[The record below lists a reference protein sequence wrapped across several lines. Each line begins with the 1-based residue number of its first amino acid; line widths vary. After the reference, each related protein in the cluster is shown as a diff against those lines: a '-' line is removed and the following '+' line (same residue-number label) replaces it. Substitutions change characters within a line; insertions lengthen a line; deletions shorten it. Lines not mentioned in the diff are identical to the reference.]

1 MTRPIVLLTDFGH
14 SSTYAGQVKAVI
26 AGIAPEAPVIDLTHD
41 VAPFAIE
48 EGAWM
53 LECAL
58 PVLPEDAVVVA
69 VVDPGVG
76 TQRAEVVIRSGGRLF
91 VGPDNGLLSCAVPRS
106 RREELATPG
115 PAPVAAGTDID
126 VRELCEPL
134 IRRPHVSATFHGRD
148 IFAPAAAHLAR
159 GLDHRLVGPPLPRA
173 TVFAP
178 FEGRPGRW
186 GEIHGRVIHV
196 DRYGNIVTTIRA
208 GQVFPQFELRI
219 GGIAVDRHFRTFADA
234 PPGVPFCHVDS
245 SGYIAI
251 ALNQEDAARVLGVGR
266 GDPVV
271 VHAR

>member
-14 SSTYAGQVKAVI
+14 SSTYVGQVKAVI
-26 AGIAPEAPVIDLTHD
+26 AGIAPDAPVIDLTHE
-41 VAPFAIE
+41 VAPFAVE

-58 PVLPEDAVVVA
+58 PVLPDDAVVLA

-76 TQRAEVVIRSGGRLF
+76 SQRAEVVIRVDGRLF
-91 VGPDNGLLSCAVPRS
+91 VGPDNGLFSCAVPRW
-106 RREELATPG
+106 RRDELPVPGPGRLATH
-115 PAPVAAGTDID
+115 AGID

-159 GLDHRLVGPPLPRA
+159 GLDHRLVGPPLPA
-173 TVFAP
+173 LMAFAP

-186 GEIHGRVIHV
+186 GELHGHVIHI
-196 DRYGNIVTTIRA
+196 DRYGNVVTTIRA
-208 GQVFPQFELRI
+208 GQVFPQFELHV
-219 GGIAVDRHFRTFADA
+219 GGAAVDRHFRTFADA
-234 PPGVPFCHVDS
+234 PPGMPFCHADS
-245 SGYIAI
+245 SGFIAI
-251 ALNQEDAARVLGVGR
+251 ALNQGDAARALGVRR

-271 VHAR
+271 VYAR

>member
-14 SSTYAGQVKAVI
+14 TGTYVGQVKAVI
-26 AGIAPEAPVIDLTHD
+26 VGIAPDAPVIDLTHD
-41 VAPFAIE
+41 VAPYAIE

-58 PVLPEDAVVVA
+58 PVLPEDAVVLA

-76 TQRAEVVIRSGGRLF
+76 SQRAEVVISAQGRLF
-91 VGPDNGLLSCAVPRS
+91 VGPDNGLLSCAIPRS
-106 RREELATPG
+106 SRDELAAPG
-115 PAPVAAGTDID
+115 PACVATHPDID
-126 VRELCEPL
+126 IRELCEPL

-159 GLDHRLVGPPLPRA
+159 GLDHRLVGPPLA
-173 TVFAP
+173 EVTAFAA

-186 GEIHGRVIHV
+186 GELRGHVIHI
-196 DRYGNIVTTIRA
+196 DRYGNVVTTIRA
-208 GQVFPQFELRI
+208 GQVFPQFEVHV
-219 GGIAVDRHFRTFADA
+219 GGAAVDRHFRTFADA
-234 PPGVPFCHVDS
+234 PPGVPFCHADS

-251 ALNQEDAARVLGVGR
+251 ALNQDDAARALGVRR

-271 VHAR
+271 VYAR